1 MVHYGQRYN
10 PRAARWATLRAF
22 GRWNR
27 KAGTSYAL
35 SQAARERVMRGP
47 YPMPAG
53 TREPVT
59 IAGRPWER
67 VWRADG
73 TYECVPVEDGR

>member
-1 MVHYGQRYN
+1 MGKWRYTDHIN
-10 PRAARWATLRAF
+10 LARALARR
-22 GRWNR
+22 
-27 KAGTSYAL
+27 
-35 SQAARERVMRGP
+35 P

-73 TYECVPVEDGR
+73 TYECVPVDDGRD